1 MMQHIAEDGTIRTLK
16 EFADLAIKHLE
27 AHPPDD
33 EVVQIA
39 NHITE
44 LAQDSKT
51 RPDILYPVPEGYR
64 YRFSGFFGQ
73 VIGIARKGAV

>member
-1 MMQHIAEDGTIRTLK
+1 MMQHIVEDGSTRSLK

-27 AHPPDD
+27 AHPLDE

-39 NHITE
+39 DHITE
-44 LAQDSKT
+44 LAHDFKT
-51 RPDILYPVPEGYR
+51 RPDIIYPVPLGYQ

-73 VIGIARKGAV
+73 VIGVARKGAV